1 FKKEFGYSFVDN
13 DVVLTEL
20 GLSLSKQAFAVSA
33 KHLSILLKVF
43 PHHREKLSY
52 VTNGIDLVRW
62 MDRELDEKSRCYEL
76 TLDKFIKIRKRLKE
90 NLINYLIKI
99 KDIDLENKFIAIWA
113 RRVVPYK
120 RPDFVIRLASQIKN
134 KPIVIIIGGKAHPFD
149 SQGLE
154 YMKLF
159 MRLHKENNNIIY
171 IPNYSI
177 QIAKLLLSGSDLLLF
192 TPFSGWE
199 ACGTSYMKAA
209 VNGIP
214 SLSSIDGGIP
224 EFIINEINGWLFGE
238 DIRLLIDYFSNQAM
252 EINEKEYS
260 EFQELFFK
268 IHEIYRNDPE
278 FYYRVGLN
286 ALRTFTSRAN
296 MERVLKEYYPNLI
309 RIY

>member
-1 FKKEFGYSFVDN
+1 
-13 DVVLTEL
+13 
-20 GLSLSKQAFAVSA
+20 
-33 KHLSILLKVF
+33 
-43 PHHREKLSY
+43 
-52 VTNGIDLVRW
+52 
-62 MDRELDEKSRCYEL
+62 
-76 TLDKFIKIRKRLKE
+76 
-90 NLINYLIKI
+90 
-99 KDIDLENKFIAIWA
+99 
-113 RRVVPYK
+113 
-120 RPDFVIRLASQIKN
+120 
-134 KPIVIIIGGKAHPFD
+134 
-149 SQGLE
+149 
-154 YMKLF
+154 
-159 MRLHKENNNIIY
+159 
-171 IPNYSI
+171 
-177 QIAKLLLSGSDLLLF
+177 
-192 TPFSGWE
+192 
-199 ACGTSYMKAA
+199 MKAA